1 VRMRVRFLVVAVLA
15 GSACGQGCTRAVV
28 EGEVRAGQGF
38 ERVFTPG
45 FKFLLEPIASGW
57 IVRVLREGEAR
68 GPHDFAEL
76 ASPPYLSVTPLAVG
90 TDFSFRAQ
98 DAVGWNPRRFRYA
111 GTVADFQK
119 LMALYGP
126 VVAGDARASA
136 ELAEVAARQ
145 PEVELRIL
153 DARLVPGTNDQA
165 RMAAMVASHFE
176 TTPHGVEEAGAVG
189 TGAAG
194 LGKVTWMRFQVAFEL
209 RPGAKVASGVQAEKI
224 SCGVETTA
232 ARIAASQSGSPVSRK
247 K

>member
-1 VRMRVRFLVVAVLA
+1 MRVRFLVVALLV

-45 FKFLLEPIASGW
+45 FKFFLEPIASGW

-68 GPHDFAEL
+68 GAHDYAEL

-111 GTVADFQK
+111 GTVEDFRR

-126 VVAGDARASA
+126 VVAGDPRASA
-136 ELAEVAARQ
+136 ELAELVGKQ
-145 PEVELRIL
+145 PEVELEIV

-176 TTPHGVEEAGAVG
+176 TTPHSVEPGGAS
-189 TGAAG
+189 A
-194 LGKVTWMRFQVAFEL
+194 LGKVTWMRFRVGFEL
-209 RPGAKVASGVQAEKI
+209 RPGARVSSGVREEKI
-224 SCGVETTA
+224 LCGAQTTA
-232 ARIAASQSGSPVSRK
+232 ARISASQSASPVVK
-247 K
+247 KK